1 MTSETE
7 LKECTYCGRKVS
19 KLVPVTANDIQR
31 VYPPKISA
39 YQYACEDCLPKIQAM
54 SRLVPEYS
62 LNNALRYLSTRIP
75 ILTVGLSAI
84 GVVITALSRGT
95 TIVRLS
101 PTTFIGVLAVFTGLQ
116 MMWVRSQDRY
126 GATHDLRWSLNSKPV
141 VRGFAVL
148 MREYSFQSLPF
159 ISIFE

>member
-1 MTSETE
+1 LTGEAV

-19 KLVPVTANDIQR
+19 KLVPVTADDIQR

-62 LNNALRYLSTRIP
+62 LNDTLLYLFTRIP
-75 ILTVGLSAI
+75 ILILGLSVI
-84 GVVITALSRGT
+84 GIVITVISRE
-95 TIVRLS
+95 TILRLS
-101 PTTFIGVLAVFTGLQ
+101 PTVFVGVLAIFTGLQ

-126 GATHDLRWSLNSKPV
+126 GATHDLRWSLNSRHV
-141 VRGFAVL
+141 VRGLAVL
-148 MREYSFQSLPF
+148 IAGMIVSMLAGSFHF
-159 ISIFE
+159 